1 MFIDMTLK
9 RNEGLITAA
18 MLLHQ
23 RGEIPPNT
31 YVIDVDGLTH
41 NAKVLSEAAV
51 EHDMKLYY
59 MTKQIGRGGF
69 AGKLIERS
77 GIKQA
82 VAVDID
88 EAYALSKA
96 GCSIGN
102 IGHIVQPG
110 KNQWRDV
117 LSKMKPEVVT
127 LFSLERAV
135 QLSDVALALGY
146 VQDVILRV
154 IRPGDAIFPGQ
165 FGGFLLHELNSLLPE
180 MLKLRGIRI
189 VGVTSFPVLQ
199 INAENTDFAFTSNLQ
214 TLLTSVETLASH
226 GIEVKQVNA
235 PSATSCYTL
244 PLLKRYGVTHGE
256 PGHALTGTTPL
267 HAYND
272 KLAEIPSIVYVS
284 EISHMD
290 DEYAYTIAGGF
301 YARSHMQQA
310 LYGATSEEVT
320 TQRAKISQV
329 SAENIDYY
337 GCLDHEQSM
346 KVGDT
351 VIYAFRTQIFVTRA
365 HVAYIRGVNSLK
377 PELVHFQKR
386 GI

>member
-1 MFIDMTLK
+1 MFVDMTLK
-9 RNEGLITAA
+9 RNEGLIRAA

-23 RGEIPPNT
+23 RGEIPANT
-31 YVIDVDGLTH
+31 YVIDADGLMH
-41 NAKVLSEAAV
+41 NARVLSETADR
-51 EHDMKLYY
+51 HDMKLYY
-59 MTKQIGRGGF
+59 MTKQIGRGGY
-69 AGKLIERS
+69 AGKLIEQN

-88 EAYALSKA
+88 EAYALSEA

-102 IGHIVQPG
+102 IGHIVQPS
-110 KNQWRDV
+110 KSQWGDV
-117 LSKMKPEVVT
+117 LRQIKPEVVT

-135 QLSDVALALGY
+135 QLSEAALALGH

-165 FGGFLLHELNSLLPE
+165 FGGFLLHELEQLLPE
-180 MLKLRGIRI
+180 LQKLGGIRI

-199 INAENTDFAFTSNLQ
+199 INAENTDFDFTSNLE
-214 TLLTSVETLASH
+214 TLLAAVEALESH

-235 PSATSCYTL
+235 PSATSCYTI
-244 PLLKRYGVTHGE
+244 PLLKRHGVTHGE

-272 KLAEIPSIVYVS
+272 QLAEIPSIVYVS

-301 YARSHMQQA
+301 YARSHMKLA
-310 LYGATSEEVT
+310 LYGSTSHEIT
-320 TQRAKISQV
+320 TQKAKVSQISV
-329 SAENIDYY
+329 ENIDYY
-337 GCLDHEQSM
+337 GCLQRELPM

-365 HVAYIRGVNSLK
+365 HVAYVRGVNSLR
-377 PELVHFQKR
+377 PEIVYFQKR

>member
-1 MFIDMTLK
+1 MFVDMTLK
-9 RNEGLITAA
+9 RNEGLIRAA

-23 RGEIPPNT
+23 RGEIPANT
-31 YVIDVDGLTH
+31 YVIDADGLTH
-41 NAKVLSEAAV
+41 NARVLSETADR
-51 EHDMKLYY
+51 HDMKLYY
-59 MTKQIGRGGF
+59 MTKQIGRGGY
-69 AGKLIERS
+69 AGKLIEQN

-88 EAYALSKA
+88 EAYALSEA

-110 KNQWRDV
+110 KSQWGDV
-117 LSKMKPEVVT
+117 LRRLKPEVIT

-135 QLSDVALALGY
+135 QLSEAALALGH

-165 FGGFLLHELNSLLPE
+165 FGGFLLHRLEQQLPE
-180 MLKLRGIRI
+180 LQKLKGIRI

-199 INAENTDFAFTSNLQ
+199 INEENTDFDFTSNLE
-214 TLLTSVETLASH
+214 TLLAAVEALESH
-226 GIEVKQVNA
+226 GIEAKQVNA
-235 PSATSCYTL
+235 PSATSCHTI
-244 PLLKRYGVTHGE
+244 PLLKQHGVTHGE

-272 KLAEIPSIVYVS
+272 QLAEIPSIVYVS

-301 YARSHMQQA
+301 YARSHMKLA
-310 LYGATSEEVT
+310 LYGSTAHEIT
-320 TQRAKISQV
+320 TQKAKASQISV
-329 SAENIDYY
+329 GNIDYY
-337 GCLDHEQSM
+337 GCLERELPM

-365 HVAYIRGVNSLK
+365 HVAYVRGVNSLR
-377 PELVHFQKR
+377 PEMVHFQKR

>member
-1 MFIDMTLK
+1 MFVDMTLQ
-9 RNEGLITAA
+9 RNEGLIRAA
-18 MLLHQ
+18 MILHQ
-23 RGEIPPNT
+23 KGEIPANT
-31 YVIDVDGLTH
+31 YVIDADGLMH
-41 NAKVLSEAAV
+41 NARALSETADR
-51 EHDMKLYY
+51 HGMKLYY
-59 MTKQIGRGGF
+59 MTKQIGRGGY

-88 EAYALSKA
+88 EAYALSEA
-96 GCSIGN
+96 GCRIGN

-110 KNQWRDV
+110 RSQWGDV
-117 LSKMKPEVVT
+117 LRRIKPEVVT

-135 QLSDVALALGY
+135 QLSEAAVALGH

-165 FGGFLLHELNSLLPE
+165 FGGFLLHELEPLLPE

-214 TLLTSVETLASH
+214 TLLAAVEVLDSH

-235 PSATSCYTL
+235 PSATSCYTI
-244 PLLKRYGVTHGE
+244 PLLKRHGVTHGE

-272 KLAEIPSIVYVS
+272 QLAEIPSIVYVS

-301 YARSHMQQA
+301 YARSHMKQA
-310 LYGATSEEVT
+310 LYGST
-320 TQRAKISQV
+320 TREITAQKAKVSQISV
-329 SAENIDYY
+329 ENIDYY
-337 GCLDHEQSM
+337 GCLERELPM

-365 HVAYIRGVNSLK
+365 HVAFVRGVNSLR

-386 GI
+386 GG

>member
-1 MFIDMTLK
+1 MFVDMTLQ
-9 RNEGLITAA
+9 RNEGLIRAA
-18 MLLHQ
+18 MILHQ
-23 RGEIPPNT
+23 KGEIPANT
-31 YVIDVDGLTH
+31 YVIDADGLMH
-41 NAKVLSEAAV
+41 NARALSETADR
-51 EHDMKLYY
+51 HGMKLYY
-59 MTKQIGRGGF
+59 MTKQIGRGGY

-88 EAYALSKA
+88 EAYALSEA
-96 GCSIGN
+96 GCRIGN

-110 KNQWRDV
+110 RSQWGDV
-117 LSKMKPEVVT
+117 LRRIKPEVVT

-135 QLSDVALALGY
+135 QLSEAAVALGH

-165 FGGFLLHELNSLLPE
+165 FGGFLLHELEPLLPE

-214 TLLTSVETLASH
+214 TLLAAVEVLDSH

-235 PSATSCYTL
+235 PSATSCYTI
-244 PLLKRYGVTHGE
+244 PLLKRHGVTHGE

-272 KLAEIPSIVYVS
+272 QLAEIPSIVYVS

-301 YARSHMQQA
+301 YARSHMKQA
-310 LYGATSEEVT
+310 LYGST
-320 TQRAKISQV
+320 TCEITAQKAKVSQISV
-329 SAENIDYY
+329 ENIDYY
-337 GCLDHEQSM
+337 GCLERELPM

-365 HVAYIRGVNSLK
+365 HVAFVRGVNSLR

-386 GI
+386 GV